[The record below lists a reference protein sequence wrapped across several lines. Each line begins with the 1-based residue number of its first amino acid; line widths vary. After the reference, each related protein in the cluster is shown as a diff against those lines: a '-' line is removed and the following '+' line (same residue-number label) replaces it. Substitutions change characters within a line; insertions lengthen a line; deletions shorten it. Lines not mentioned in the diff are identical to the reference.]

1 MDYLQGLNQPQQ
13 DAVQH
18 INGPLMIIAG
28 AGSGKTRVLT
38 YRTAYLIEK
47 GIDPFQILLLTFTNK
62 AAGEMRERIEKV
74 IGNDAKNLWMGT
86 FHSVFAKI
94 LRFDG
99 KHLGY
104 TSDFSIYDTDDSKSL
119 IRSIVKERGLDDK
132 IYKPNV
138 VFNRISGAKNRLI
151 GPDDYMNNPVITAD
165 DTAAKLPEMGKI
177 YKIYALR
184 CFQAN
189 AMDFDDLLFNTNLLF
204 RDHPAVLD
212 KYQRKFKYVMVDEFQ
227 DTNVSQYLI
236 VKKLS
241 DISRNLCVVGDDA
254 QSIYA
259 FRGASIDNI
268 LNLEKDYPNMTTIK
282 LEQNYRSTQNIVEAA
297 NSIIAKNKNQLK
309 KNVFTE
315 NEEGSLIELIKAS
328 SDNEEGRLV
337 STHIFESKMN
347 LGLRNTDFAILYRTN
362 AQSRTFEESLR
373 KLNIKY
379 RIIGGLSFYQRR
391 EIKDLLAYFRFTI
404 NQNDE
409 EAFKRIINL
418 PKRGIGDTTIAK
430 ITITAS
436 EQQVPIWQVVSN
448 IKQYQAG
455 RFADTIEGF
464 ADLIKSFKIM
474 AESGKKDA
482 YEVASHIAKS
492 SGLLKELHEDKTVE
506 GLSRYE
512 NVQELLN
519 SIKEFVDNPDEGVE
533 DKNLNTFLQNVSLMT
548 TADQD
553 DPDGDNDRVTM
564 MTIHGAKGLEFNHVY
579 VVGMEEDLFP
589 SQMMLQSR
597 ADLEEERRLF
607 YVAITRAE
615 KKLMMSYAE
624 TRYQW
629 GRLKPCEP
637 SRFLDEIDPKYLQ
650 FAKNIRRA
658 VEDTQRLPQGF
669 VRMSNREQK
678 MPDFNT
684 PDTKTPVANL
694 IRPSVNRPAV
704 TGNTNTYKPSA
715 DFTPSD
721 TKNLAEGDRVEHL
734 KFGFGKVKKIDTN
747 GTDRKAIIQFEGTI
761 GEKTLLLS
769 FAKLRIL

>member
-1 MDYLQGLNQPQQ
+1 MNYLEGLNQPQQ
-13 DAVQH
+13 EAVQH
-18 INGPLMIIAG
+18 SSGPLMIIAG

-38 YRTAYLIEK
+38 YRTAHLIEK
-47 GIDPFQILLLTFTNK
+47 GVDPFRILLLTFTNK
-62 AAGEMRERIEKV
+62 AAGEMRRRVESI

-132 IYKPNV
+132 VYKANV
-138 VFNRISGAKNRLI
+138 VFNRISGAKNRLV
-151 GPDDYMNNPVITAD
+151 GPDEYANNPIISAD
-165 DTAAKLPEMGKI
+165 DAAAKLPEMGKL

-189 AMDFDDLLFNTNLLF
+189 AMDFDDLLYNTNILF

-241 DISRNLCVVGDDA
+241 DISQNLCVVGDDA

-268 LNLEKDYPNMTTIK
+268 LNLSKDYPEMTTIK

-297 NSIIAKNKNQLK
+297 NSIIAKNKNQLQK
-309 KNVFTE
+309 KVFTE
-315 NEEGSLIELIKAS
+315 NEEGSLIELVKAS

-362 AQSRTFEESLR
+362 SQSRTFEESLR

-379 RIIGGLSFYQRR
+379 RIIGGTSFYQRR
-391 EIKDLLAYFRFTI
+391 EIKDLLAYFRYTI

-430 ITITAS
+430 ISITAN
-436 EQQVPIWQVVSN
+436 EQQISVWDVVSN
-448 IKQYQAG
+448 IKQYQTG
-455 RFADTIEGF
+455 RLSETIDGF

-482 YEVASHIAKS
+482 YEVASHIAKA

-512 NVQELLN
+512 NVQGLLN

-533 DKNLNTFLQNVSLMT
+533 DKNLNTFLQTVSLMT

-607 YVAITRAE
+607 YVAVTRAE
-615 KKLMMSYAE
+615 KKLVMSYAE

-637 SRFLDEIDPKYLQ
+637 SRFLDEIDTKYLQ

-658 VEDTQRLPQGF
+658 VEETHRLPQGF
-669 VRMSNREQK
+669 VRMSAKEQK
-678 MPDFNT
+678 MPDFGTSDKAT
-684 PDTKTPVANL
+684 PTNIL
-694 IRPSVNRPAV
+694 IQRQNIPRPQVV
-704 TGNTNTYKPSA
+704 GNTYKPSD
-715 DFTPSD
+715 DFFPSD
-721 TKNLAEGDRVEHL
+721 TKNLTEGDRVEHL

-747 GTDRKAIIQFEGTI
+747 GTDRKATIQFEGSI